1 MIRRGEILF
10 VSLDPSVGREQA
22 GHRPVLVLSVDEI
35 NRLPLVV
42 VVVAGTSGRNITRD
56 YPTNVRV
63 DPRESGL
70 PEETVFLGFQLRSI
84 DPRRFPSKPAGQLS
98 EAALLRVETA
108 VCRCLGLLPAT
119 R

>member
-1 MIRRGEILF
+1 MIRRGEIYF

-22 GHRPVLVLSVDEI
+22 GHRPVLVLSADEI

-63 DPRESGL
+63 APGESGL
-70 PEETVFLGFQLRSI
+70 PDETVFLGFQIRSI
-84 DPRRFPSKPAGQLS
+84 DPGRFPTKPAGRLS
-98 EAALLRVETA
+98 AATLRRVETA
-108 VCRCLGLLPAT
+108 VCQCLGLAPAA